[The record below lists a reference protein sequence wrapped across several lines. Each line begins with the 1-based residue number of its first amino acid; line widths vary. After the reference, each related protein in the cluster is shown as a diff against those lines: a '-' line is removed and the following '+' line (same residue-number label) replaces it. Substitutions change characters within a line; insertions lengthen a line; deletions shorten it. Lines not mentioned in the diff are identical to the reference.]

1 MIAMSCRTTSGAT
14 MTTEPKDFTA
24 QLTQL
29 GFRAGRDALGAFLT
43 HAHKSRLGPTETVEA
58 LIALERRA
66 REATNLARRTRAACL
81 GTFKPL
87 DRFDWAHPRKIDR
100 ALIDRLVTLGFATR
114 GENVLL
120 RGQSGVGKT
129 MLAKNIGHAAL
140 LAGKTV
146 RFTTLAAAL
155 ADLLQQESLPAFERR
170 LKRYTQPAV
179 LILDE
184 LGYLPCDSR
193 AADILFNIISRRHE
207 QRSTV
212 ISTNL
217 PFKQWGTVFPGAA
230 CVVALVDRFAQHCH
244 KVDIDAESWRDQ
256 HAFER
261 DDSPDTTT
269 PRPTKKR

>member
-1 MIAMSCRTTSGAT
+1 MNVDLPDDLLDALAAIG
-14 MTTEPKDFTA
+14 
-24 QLTQL
+24 L
-29 GFRAGRDALGAFLT
+29 RAGRDAISAFLV
-43 HAHKSRLGPTETVEA
+43 HAHKSRLSPTQVAEQLV
-58 LIALERRA
+58 ALERRA

-81 GTFKPL
+81 GKFKPI

-100 ALIDRLVTLGFATR
+100 ALVERLLALDFVAR

-129 MLAKNIGHAAL
+129 MLAKNLGHTAL
-140 LAGKTV
+140 LAGHTV
-146 RFTTLAAAL
+146 RFASLASAL
-155 ADLLQQESLPAFERR
+155 ADLLQQESIPAFERR
-170 LKRYTQPAV
+170 LKRYIRPSV

-193 AADILFNIISRRHE
+193 AADILYNIIERRHE

-217 PFKQWGTVFPGAA
+217 AFKQWASVFPGAA

-244 KVDIDAESWRDQ
+244 RIEIDADSWRDT
-256 HAFER
+256 HSFER
-261 DDSPDTTT
+261 DEPPPPASP
-269 PRPTKKR
+269 RARRRR

>member
-1 MIAMSCRTTSGAT
+1 MPTD
-14 MTTEPKDFTA
+14 PPDLTA
-24 QLTQL
+24 QLAQL
-29 GFRAGRDALGAFLT
+29 GFRAGRDALAAFLT
-43 HAHKSRLGPTETVEA
+43 HAHKGRLGPTESIEA
-58 LIALERRA
+58 LVALERRA
-66 REATNLARRTRAACL
+66 REATNLASRTRAAYL
-81 GTFKPL
+81 GAFKPL

-100 ALIDRLVTLGFATR
+100 ELIERLATLDFIGR

-129 MLAKNIGHAAL
+129 MLAKNLGHAAL

-170 LKRYTQPAV
+170 LKRYTRPAL

-193 AADILFNIISRRHE
+193 AADILFNMISRRHE
-207 QRSTV
+207 HRSTV

-217 PFKQWGTVFPGAA
+217 AFKQWGTVFPGAA

-244 KVDIDAESWRDQ
+244 KVDIDADSWRDR
-256 HAFER
+256 HSFER
-261 DDSPDTTT
+261 DDLPEKPPT
-269 PRPTKKR
+269 PPSRPTKKR

>member
-1 MIAMSCRTTSGAT
+1 
-14 MTTEPKDFTA
+14 MTTEPPDLTA
-24 QLTQL
+24 QLAQL
-29 GFRAGRDALGAFLT
+29 GFRAGRDALAAFLT
-43 HAHKSRLGPTETVEA
+43 HAHKNRLGPTESIEA
-58 LIALERRA
+58 LLALERRA
-66 REATNLARRTRAACL
+66 REATNLARRTRAAYL
-81 GTFKPL
+81 GAFKPL

-100 ALIDRLVTLGFATR
+100 ELIERLAALDFVGR

-129 MLAKNIGHAAL
+129 MLAKNLGHAAL

-146 RFTTLAAAL
+146 RFTTLAGAL

-170 LKRYTQPAV
+170 LKRYTRPSL

-193 AADILFNIISRRHE
+193 AADILYNIISRRHE

-217 PFKQWGTVFPGAA
+217 AFKQWGTVFPGAA

-244 KVDIDAESWRDQ
+244 KVDIDADSWRDR
-256 HAFER
+256 HSFER
-261 DDSPDTTT
+261 DDSPEKPPT
-269 PRPTKKR
+269 PSNRPAKQR